1 MDDPMLDD
9 GYTRYIYN
17 NIFNRKFGAYKP
29 KFHGTTPGYYPFE
42 CIDYVYVVLMTL
54 FTWGICL
61 PIWYGL
67 IEAGKIYLY

>member
-1 MDDPMLDD
+1 MIQCQMMVIQGILKIK
-9 GYTRYIYN
+9 YY
-17 NIFNRKFGAYKP
+17 RKFGAYKP

-42 CIDYVYVVLMTL
+42 CIDYIYVVLMTL

-67 IEAGKIYLY
+67 IEAGKIYIY